1 MKFTAQRGKNYNL
14 KLVESNYTNNGKKY
28 FWLIDKKDGE
38 YFADITVNIT
48 DPVKTLSH
56 YNYIDWSFIELCFKN
71 DIEAV
76 KKTIV
81 WKLKNTGFLKVCRIL
96 LFYFL
101 TTRKNDLRRIEKSNG

>member
-1 MKFTAQRGKNYNL
+1 MKFTAPRGKNYNL

-76 KKTIV
+76 KKRLFENLKIQAF
-81 WKLKNTGFLKVCRIL
+81 WKFAGYY
-96 LFYFL
+96 YF
-101 TTRKNDLRRIEKSNG
+101 TF